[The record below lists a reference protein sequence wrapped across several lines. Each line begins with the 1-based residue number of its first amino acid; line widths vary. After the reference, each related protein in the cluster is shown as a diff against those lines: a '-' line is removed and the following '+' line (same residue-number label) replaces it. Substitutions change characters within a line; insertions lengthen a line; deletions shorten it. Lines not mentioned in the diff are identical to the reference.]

1 MCASAREESAE
12 VYAATSARVRGLDG
26 VAAVSYVRCGGRAVV
41 NVALYVPS
49 DTALPRHV
57 DRAARGKDCAHRIE
71 ETGWGPHRVFT
82 FFDVSRSLDLVLRM
96 IGELAC
102 IPGTWATVGGQRMS
116 SLVALW
122 NRLDCY
128 RQSLSHVDRIAY
140 CREKAAR
147 LKVLLGCDAACCTT
161 PCQFVCPE
169 CTARTHTPTESL
181 VYPETQMLLV
191 FGEVEWCPN
200 LVPPAQS

>member
-1 MCASAREESAE
+1 M
-12 VYAATSARVRGLDG
+12 
-26 VAAVSYVRCGGRAVV
+26 V

-49 DTALPRHV
+49 ETALPRKV
-57 DRAARGKDCAHRIE
+57 REAASVGVCTHCIE
-71 ETGWGPHRVFT
+71 ETACGPHHVLT
-82 FFDVSRSLDLVLRM
+82 FAGLPDSLDPLLRL
-96 IGELAC
+96 IGELVR